1 MEVRGHAQSASLSAG
16 LTDTIAGFAPAPL
29 SISRSCDWAQLE
41 TKSLWSKSLWTK
53 FCDHCED
60 PRYVLLNITLL
71 FPWEPFLPGAEHLC
85 TFSPFTGLAC
95 GEGSDSSRWD
105 THAEVRWQWPP
116 LPECGSQDDPV
127 TEAGQ
132 SQCLSNSGSK
142 QGLLLTGILHAKY
155 WWCSTPCKH
164 LLNPMRA
171 ELSYS
176 CIIDEKRE
184 AQSAQDL
191 INRSIWFLP
200 LCSRSLCYST
210 QGLPRWS

>member
-1 MEVRGHAQSASLSAG
+1 MQSASLSAG
-16 LTDTIAGFAPAPL
+16 LTDTIAGLAPAPL
-29 SISRSCDWAQLE
+29 SISRSCDGAQLG
-41 TKSLWSKSLWTK
+41 TKSLWSKSLCTK

-60 PRYVLLNITLL
+60 LQYVLLNITPL

-95 GEGSDSSRWD
+95 GERTDSSRWD
-105 THAEVRWQWPP
+105 THEEVMAVTSTSWV
-116 LPECGSQDDPV
+116 CSQDDRV

-132 SQCLSNSGSK
+132 SQCLSSSGSK

-155 WWCSTPCKH
+155 WWCSAPCKH

-184 AQSAQDL
+184 AQSAQGF
-191 INRSIWFLP
+191 INRSIWFFP
-200 LCSRSLCYST
+200 LCSKSLCYST